1 MLPEQRSEPASVEVP
16 PLPAAPQP
24 RIFHM
29 HPRNA
34 AASVEAT
41 PTPTSP
47 LLLFFYLVVIMA

>member
-1 MLPEQRSEPASVEVP
+1 MLPEQSSG
-16 PLPAAPQP
+16 PAAPQP

-34 AASVEAT
+34 AASVEAV
-41 PTPTSP
+41 PAPTSP